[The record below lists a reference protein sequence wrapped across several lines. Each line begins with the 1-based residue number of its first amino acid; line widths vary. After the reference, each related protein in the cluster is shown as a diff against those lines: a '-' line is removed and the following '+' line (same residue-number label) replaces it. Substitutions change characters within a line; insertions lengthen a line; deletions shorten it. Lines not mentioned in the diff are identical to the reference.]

1 MGLEEVDGEVFN
13 KIVKGTAKGT
23 PKDSKKRRGVLESDA
38 GVVGAATDKFSKKK
52 NAVSE
57 AEPRSKKKDLASGK
71 KVKGVAVA
79 EKKQPANKKA
89 KVEEAAG
96 KVEVDGKAG
105 AAAQKGKRKEK
116 KVGPMGKVV
125 MAASEEGVA
134 GTSDNN
140 NAVMLTLKSKGP
152 KVKAP
157 KMTSSEIKRRKKEK
171 RRERKSEQEAARREK
186 LEPSA
191 ISGFFRG
198 PEAKSEEIEQAE
210 EKSEEGDEDQ
220 GDEVAAADSKAEANG
235 HAVEESAGQVPD
247 VKKLSQKERA
257 KLRAKEENE
266 RRAALGAGGVRE
278 QAGKVGTKELKT
290 EKTGGMREQNGA
302 SLLATASASAQPL
315 EGSKVEFE
323 GKTKAGGASKKRKA
337 PETGASEGA
346 KESEGPVLEEDDDEE
361 VERRAGGEAAGP
373 AECDVSAW
381 EEFGLHPLLLKGLAK
396 LGFSQPTEIQ
406 KQCIPAALQQGK
418 VRPSEALRRCA
429 FVVCCMLQLGCR
441 WPFEFRMIAADWKG
455 TLMLICI

>member
-1 MGLEEVDGEVFN
+1 MGLEEVDGEVFD
-13 KIVKGTAKGT
+13 KIVKRTANGT
-23 PKDSKKRRGVLESDA
+23 PNGSKKRKGVLGSDA
-38 GVVGAATDKFSKKK
+38 GVVGAETDHFSKEK
-52 NAVSE
+52 NAERE
-57 AEPRSKKKDLASGK
+57 AELRSGKKDLASGK

-96 KVEVDGKAG
+96 KVDLDGKAG
-105 AAAQKGKRKEK
+105 AAVPKGKGK
-116 KVGPMGKVV
+116 KAGPMGKVV
-125 MAASEEGVA
+125 TAASKEGVA
-134 GTSDNN
+134 GTSASNN
-140 NAVMLTLKSKGP
+140 VVMLTLESKGP

-198 PEAKSEEIEQAE
+198 PKSKSEQAE
-210 EKSEEGDEDQ
+210 GVGSLEGGDEDQ

-235 HAVEESAGQVPD
+235 HAVEESAGLVPD
-247 VKKLSQKERA
+247 VKKLSKERA
-257 KLRAKEENE
+257 KLRAKEEDE

-278 QAGKVGTKELKT
+278 QAAGKGGIVELKI
-290 EKTGGMREQNGA
+290 EKTGGMREQNEA
-302 SLLATASASAQPL
+302 SLLATAEAPASASAQPL
-315 EGSKVEFE
+315 EGNVVKPEAKSKTEE
-323 GKTKAGGASKKRKA
+323 ASKKRKV

-346 KESEGPVLEEDDDEE
+346 KESEGPALEEDVDEE
-361 VERRAGGEAAGP
+361 VERRASGEAAGP

-418 VRPSEALRRCA
+418 VRHSETSGWRST
-429 FVVCCMLQLGCR
+429 VVCCMLQ
-441 WPFEFRMIAADWKG
+441 
-455 TLMLICI
+455 

>member
-1 MGLEEVDGEVFN
+1 MGLEEVDGEVFD
-13 KIVKGTAKGT
+13 KIVKRTANGT
-23 PKDSKKRRGVLESDA
+23 PKGSKKRKGVLESDA
-38 GVVGAATDKFSKKK
+38 GVVGAETDHFSEEK
-52 NAVSE
+52 NAERE
-57 AEPRSKKKDLASGK
+57 AELRSGKKDLASGK

-79 EKKQPANKKA
+79 ETQQPANKKA

-96 KVEVDGKAG
+96 KVEVDGKAR
-105 AAAQKGKRKEK
+105 AAAPKGKGKEK
-116 KVGPMGKVV
+116 KAGPMGKVV
-125 MAASEEGVA
+125 TASSKEGVA

-140 NAVMLTLKSKGP
+140 NVVMLTLESKGP
-152 KVKAP
+152 KVKAS

-198 PEAKSEEIEQAE
+198 PEAKFEQAE
-210 EKSEEGDEDQ
+210 GNGSLEGGDEDQ

-235 HAVEESAGQVPD
+235 HAVEESAGQVPN
-247 VKKLSQKERA
+247 VKKLSKKERA

-266 RRAALGAGGVRE
+266 RRAALGVREQAAGKVGTIELTAKKTGGVRE
-278 QAGKVGTKELKT
+278 QNE
-290 EKTGGMREQNGA
+290 A
-302 SLLATASASAQPL
+302 SLLSATASASAQPL
-315 EGSKVEFE
+315 EGSKVKSEA
-323 GKTKAGGASKKRKA
+323 KSKVGGASKKRKA

-346 KESEGPVLEEDDDEE
+346 KESEGPVLEEDVDEE
-361 VERRAGGEAAGP
+361 VERRASGEAAGP

-418 VRPSEALRRCA
+418 VRPSEALRGCA
-429 FVVCCMLQLGCR
+429 FVVCCMLHLGCK

-455 TLMLICI
+455 TLMLICL